1 MGLSSLPHA
10 LPCRSRVPQFSAS
23 GAADCG
29 DSSPNILLSTF
40 NCRLLTSPRGS
51 FLVPIP
57 ARNPFKHLH
66 LQLSLDSD
74 GNHVVIC
81 YLILSNHFRRTA
93 PQAAPLRNLCVRR
106 LPRLPAPAWS
116 GPRASR
122 GPGRGVPPR
131 SLLTFNFELLTSS
144 SSIFQPLD
152 FSSLGLTLNFQSE
165 VRRLS
170 RPEIPTRSGLSTF
183 NRVSFLSPS
192 SPHLCALC
200 VLCGE
205 NSSSFHSS
213 LIPRHSPLTTNSFI
227 IRTSE
232 TPLPQL
238 LYNPHLQ
245 APLGSA
251 GNKGLITPLE
261 SALTKNSPV
270 SRLESALAEK
280 WGWGVILAT
289 PEFATRHS
297 SLPTMFKPF
306 LFRLFHTLLRF
317 LAPAKNS
324 TLLFSCNSELFAK
337 NAGGWVPPL
346 HCSPGKTATH
356 RMPLSK
362 VMPPTA
368 TVATLPG
375 KVSARLYSPPRRS
388 PLAGVRQK
396 YRTNPQRTIPDRESA
411 RRKPGFSRADKRLS
425 AASPQDSCPEG
436 CRQQFCPAHCF
447 LSDRHA
453 RTSVLWDFNTS
464 RAGGRWHDGER
475 ERLGIAEEQ
484 GGSGSRQRS
493 AAKSE
498 SAGHFSQCLLSTDV
512 AAHRRPGVDLR
523 GDHPWG
529 Q

>member
-152 FSSLGLTLNFQSE
+152 FSSLGLTFKLQ
-165 VRRLS
+165 
-170 RPEIPTRSGLSTF
+170 LSTF
-183 NRVSFLSPS
+183 NRVSFPAPS

-205 NSSSFHSS
+205 NSSSFRSS
-213 LIPRHSPLTTNSFI
+213 LIPRHSPLTTKSFT
-227 IRTSE
+227 IRTSK

-251 GNKGLITPLE
+251 GNKGLITPVE

-270 SRLESALAEK
+270 TSLESALTK
-280 WGWGVILAT
+280 SRGV
-289 PEFATRHS
+289 
-297 SLPTMFKPF
+297 
-306 LFRLFHTLLRF
+306 
-317 LAPAKNS
+317 
-324 TLLFSCNSELFAK
+324 
-337 NAGGWVPPL
+337 
-346 HCSPGKTATH
+346 
-356 RMPLSK
+356 
-362 VMPPTA
+362 
-368 TVATLPG
+368 
-375 KVSARLYSPPRRS
+375 
-388 PLAGVRQK
+388 GV
-396 YRTNPQRTIPDRESA
+396 
-411 RRKPGFSRADKRLS
+411 
-425 AASPQDSCPEG
+425 
-436 CRQQFCPAHCF
+436 
-447 LSDRHA
+447 
-453 RTSVLWDFNTS
+453 
-464 RAGGRWHDGER
+464 
-475 ERLGIAEEQ
+475 
-484 GGSGSRQRS
+484 
-493 AAKSE
+493 
-498 SAGHFSQCLLSTDV
+498 
-512 AAHRRPGVDLR
+512 
-523 GDHPWG
+523 
-529 Q
+529 